1 MPTPTAEARAAPSA
15 VVSLIAGRSTG
26 TSKRSACRW
35 SIMVE
40 FVMPPSTRKCSNL
53 CEPSSFA
60 MASNRSR
67 V

>member
-40 FVMPPSTRKCSNL
+40 FVMPPSTRKCSSL